1 MRWRLIVR
9 SMFTVLTLAFFWNVR
24 AATNEMTV
32 YKTST
37 CSCCSLWVTHL
48 KDHGFQ
54 VRVQD
59 VPNPAE
65 YRRKHGVPENLSSCH
80 TAIIEGYTIEGHV
93 PAAEVQRLLK
103 QRPKAVGLAVPGMP
117 LGSPGMEAAR
127 SERYAVLLV
136 YADGTTSVYKE
147 YPAR

>member
-1 MRWRLIVR
+1 MVRL
-9 SMFTVLTLAFFWNVR
+9 MFAALTLAFFWNVR
-24 AATNEMTV
+24 AAANEMTV

-37 CSCCSLWVTHL
+37 CSCCNLWVTHVR
-48 KDHGFQ
+48 DHGFQ
-54 VRVQD
+54 VKVHD
-59 VPNPAE
+59 VPTPAE
-65 YRRKHGVPENLSSCH
+65 YRRKHGIPENLASCH
-80 TAIIEGYTIEGHV
+80 TAIVEGYTIEGHV

-136 YADGTTSVYKE
+136 HADGTTSVYKE

>member
-1 MRWRLIVR
+1 MRSRLMIR
-9 SMFTVLTLAFFWNVR
+9 SMFAALTLAFFWNVR

-32 YKTST
+32 YKTAT
-37 CSCCSLWVTHL
+37 CNCCNLWVTHL
-48 KDHGFQ
+48 RDHGFQ
-54 VRVQD
+54 VKVQD
-59 VPNPAE
+59 VPSPAE

-80 TAIIEGYTIEGHV
+80 TAIVEGYTIEGHV

-103 QRPKAVGLAVPGMP
+103 QRPKAIGLAVPGMP

-127 SERYAVLLV
+127 SERYAVLLIH
-136 YADGTTSVYKE
+136 ADGTTSVYKE

>member
-1 MRWRLIVR
+1 ML
-9 SMFTVLTLAFFWNVR
+9 TTLTLAFFWNVR

-32 YKTST
+32 YKTTS
-37 CSCCSLWVTHL
+37 CNCCSLWVTHL
-48 KDHGFQ
+48 RDHGFQ
-54 VRVQD
+54 VKVQD
-59 VPNPAE
+59 VPNPGE

-127 SERYAVLLV
+127 SERYAVLLF
-136 YADGTTSVYKE
+136 YADGTTSVYQE

>member
-1 MRWRLIVR
+1 
-9 SMFTVLTLAFFWNVR
+9 MFAALTLAFCWNVR
-24 AATNEMTV
+24 AAASEMTV
-32 YKTST
+32 YKTTT
-37 CSCCSLWVTHL
+37 CSCCSLWVTHVR
-48 KDHGFQ
+48 DHGFQ
-54 VRVQD
+54 VKVQD

-65 YRRKHGVPENLSSCH
+65 YRRKQGVPENLSSCH
-80 TAIIEGYTIEGHV
+80 TAIVEGYTIEGHV
-93 PAAEVQRLLK
+93 PAAEIQRLLK

-136 YADGTTSVYKE
+136 HPDGTTSVYKE